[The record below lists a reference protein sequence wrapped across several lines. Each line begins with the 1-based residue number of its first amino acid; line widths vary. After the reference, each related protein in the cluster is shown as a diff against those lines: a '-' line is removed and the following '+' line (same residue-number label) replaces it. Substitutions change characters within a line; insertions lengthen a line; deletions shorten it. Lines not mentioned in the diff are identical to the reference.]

1 MDVQINLDR
10 SVESEPR
17 VRLQLA
23 ENLLRDAHSLIHSL
37 EVQYMDCFHMYC
49 VVFICT
55 LTVFLSVIN

>member
-49 VVFICT
+49 G
-55 LTVFLSVIN
+55 FLFAVSQYFLVS

>member
-37 EVQYMDCFHMYC
+37 EVHGLFSY
-49 VVFICT
+49 VLWVFICT
-55 LTVFLSVIN
+55 ITVFLSVIN